1 VPDYA
6 VRRISEM
13 ATRYGSSFKLARAEL
28 GVTAFGMQVI
38 DFPPHAN
45 RHPEHDHRGDRQEEV
60 YVVLAGSGTIELDG
74 ERLPLEED
82 TLVAVGPAVRR
93 RISTGPRGLRLLA
106 LGGVPGEPYDP
117 PELSKPETLPFAGG

>member
-13 ATRYGSSFKLARAEL
+13 AARYGGSFKLARAEL

-38 DFPPHAN
+38 DFPPHAD

-60 YVVLAGSGTIELDG
+60 YVVLGGSGTIELDG
-74 ERLPLEED
+74 ERLPLEAD
-82 TLVAVGPAVRR
+82 TFVRIGPPGAAADRRRAGGPAPARPRR
-93 RISTGPRGLRLLA
+93 RARRAIRPA
-106 LGGVPGEPYDP
+106 
-117 PELSKPETLPFAGG
+117 